1 MLLKE
6 ACVENFTD
14 IPAALRAGATRIEL
28 NDNLAVGG
36 TTASRGVMAE
46 AIRYVHEHDASI
58 VCMIRPRGGNFVYN
72 DTELKIMEAD
82 LFVAQELGADGV
94 AFGALTPDGWLDEEA
109 MENLIAAAGGMDVVM
124 HMAFD
129 AIPESKQQAAIDWLA
144 AHDTARVLT
153 HGGPLSTPI
162 TNTVAHLQQLVK
174 MAAGKLE
181 ILPGG
186 GITAENVDALTAQIG
201 VKQAHGT
208 KIVADK

>member
-1 MLLKE
+1 MLKE

-14 IPAALRAGATRIEL
+14 IPAALRAGANRIEL
-28 NDNLAVGG
+28 NDNLTVGG
-36 TTASRGVMAE
+36 TTVSRGVMAE
-46 AIRYVHEHDASI
+46 AIRYVHEHDAGI
-58 VCMIRPRGGNFVYN
+58 VCMIRPRSGNFVYT

-94 AFGALTPDGWLDEEA
+94 AFGALTKDHWLDEEA
-109 MENLIAAAGGMDVVM
+109 MENLIGAAGGMNVVM

-129 AIPESKQQAAIDWLA
+129 EIPAARQQAAIDWLA
-144 AHDTARVLT
+144 AHDVSRILT
-153 HGGPLSTPI
+153 HGGPLSVPI
-162 TNTVAHLQQLVK
+162 AQTVPHLQELVK

-186 GITAENVDALTAQIG
+186 GVTAANVDEITAAIG

-208 KIVADK
+208 KVVTFK